1 MCSEKCVCGKTP
13 GAALVIAEEEECLL
27 GLDCDCVS
35 SAVFAKAGTCG
46 KSGACNTAA
55 CPRGAVCKELE
66 CVEHVYGPN
75 AEIACGAGL
84 PLPPPVPPGPYMAH
98 LSPAPGFVGA
108 GCVGPGFAGPAF
120 MPPPGPPHGAPLNH
134 EMHDMLVEAV
144 SHTAR
149 LQARDEA
156 WHELQARS
164 EKTTHLAVENAK
176 LQAQLELAAHK
187 QKALEQVAEMAVK
200 NAELAAKLAA
210 VTERQELTETLMK
223 VASEK
228 ALAEARVEMLEAN
241 HELHVEALNAV
252 LETKQELLEPLH
264 ELLVENV
271 TLKVS
276 AEASQ
281 ETHALKA
288 RIAELEQSVGAAT
301 VAEKSPAKK
310 ASHKKAG
317 KKGKKPV
324 VKTARGA
331 HSTADTK

>member
-1 MCSEKCVCGKTP
+1 MCSEKCLCGKTP
-13 GAALVIAEEEECLL
+13 GAALVSAEEECLL
-27 GLDCDCVS
+27 GLNCDCVS
-35 SAVFAKAGTCG
+35 SAVFAKAGGCS
-46 KSGACNTAA
+46 KSGACNTAT
-55 CPRGAVCKELE
+55 CPRGAVCNELE

-75 AEIACGAGL
+75 PEIACGAGM
-84 PLPPPVPPGPYMAH
+84 PIPPPVPPGPYMAH
-98 LSPAPGFVGA
+98 APFAPGFGA
-108 GCVGPGFAGPAF
+108 PMF
-120 MPPPGPPHGAPLNH
+120 MPPPGPPPHGAPMNH

-164 EKTTHLAVENAK
+164 EKATHLAVENAK

-276 AEASQ
+276 AEASE

-288 RIAELEQSVGAAT
+288 RIAELEQAVDATT
-301 VAEKSPAKK
+301 VAEKSPTKK

-331 HSTADTK
+331 NSTSDTK